1 MKTPVYQQ
9 LIGVDES
16 VARELTLNKQST
28 QLVNAYGKAT
38 TATNF
43 TLSVS
48 NDGTNFV
55 VWDSASSVTDYKFS
69 GELSFS
75 YVKLSSDAAGTSG
88 TDTVTLIL
96 TVN

>member
-1 MKTPVYQQ
+1 MRTPIYQQ

-16 VARELTLNKQST
+16 VARDLSINKGSA

-43 TLSVS
+43 TLLVS

-55 VWDSASSVTDYKFS
+55 EWDSISSATEYKFYGS
-69 GELSFS
+69 LAFEF
-75 YVKLSSDAAGTSG
+75 VKLKSDAAGTSG

-96 TVN
+96 TAN